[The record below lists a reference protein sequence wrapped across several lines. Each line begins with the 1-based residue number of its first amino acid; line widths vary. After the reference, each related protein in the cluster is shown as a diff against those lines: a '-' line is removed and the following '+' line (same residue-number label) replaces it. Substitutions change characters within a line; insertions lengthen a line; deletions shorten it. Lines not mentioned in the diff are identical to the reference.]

1 MACRAKRAEALGRRR
16 RRALD
21 AAGASASTMSN
32 KFQLDRTAPARAR
45 APVLEEGP
53 VGTGASPRQRN
64 AAVSALLSREGRSF
78 AVAGATYV
86 AAAAV
91 VAAVQTTAPIDHGW
105 WLVSYL
111 GLVGGLSQALLGS
124 GLVALAT
131 SSDAGT
137 VVTERWVRFALWNLG
152 VVTVALADLAEAPA
166 GVLAGSVLLLAALAR
181 FTQSCL
187 RIVKRRG
194 RRSVVPWAGLYLA
207 LVAFLAGSVVVGTA
221 LAGALPGQ

>member
-1 MACRAKRAEALGRRR
+1 M
-16 RRALD
+16 
-21 AAGASASTMSN
+21 
-32 KFQLDRTAPARAR
+32 
-45 APVLEEGP
+45 LEEGP
-53 VGTGASPRQRN
+53 VGTGASPRQRK
-64 AAVSALLSREGRSF
+64 AAVSALLAREGRCF
-78 AVAGATYV
+78 GVAGAAYI

-91 VAAVQTTAPIDHGW
+91 VAAVQATAPIDHGW

-111 GLVGGLSQALLGS
+111 ALVGGLSQALLGT

-131 SSDAGT
+131 SSAADT

-152 VVTVALADLAEAPA
+152 VVTVALSDLAGAPA

-181 FTQSCL
+181 FTQCCL
-187 RIVKRRG
+187 RIVKGRR